1 MNKYLLLLP
10 FALSVFVTTH
20 ATSIGYSLSKE
31 VSSFHLKQ
39 EKHTEVENQ
48 NILYRT
54 TNGLRRIGRHQ
65 DWKSLDD
72 AQELCFATARN
83 EIEEA
88 QVILRSERFEST
100 IKGIRFTD
108 LKCGNEIIPASC
120 LDYSFALYEHTT
132 RVDNKGHEG
141 FAASGTEIYPK
152 NEIPDPLSNAR
163 RIDIPQG
170 VNQPVYISLKT
181 AKNVQPGKYKGKA
194 TIETSLGNLNV
205 PITVTVYAAIV
216 PDVEKS
222 RFTCY
227 NWISDM
233 CQGYTP
239 DWNVFD
245 TYYHVQ
251 CVNNERTDFTSDFYS
266 IINTWGKLMHTQR
279 QNAVYIHTQAYL
291 GAANTT
297 IKDGIFDFDWTLF
310 DKYVDF
316 WLRSGMTRIIGIHYG
331 YHENDMILEDDGTGQ
346 TTFAWKGYSKSIG
359 LDMDKDTWYRQFL
372 TALAQ
377 HIEAFDLSP
386 YSQFKGTNK
395 KCLFDIWG
403 QQLYDEPTN
412 APLWTFYAQLTQRY
426 FVNKEGKSV
435 PMFDA
440 DMTGATVNKPYT
452 DYVGIQ
458 VPQLIYVPGN
468 EKTYQDL
475 QSAGVPF
482 WMYVCVSPHKPWLN
496 RFLLQPDTTYP
507 MLFWYAAKVNATGY
521 LHWALNVWN
530 CGWFWDGDTYIT
542 YPDVPNK
549 SIMNSIRF
557 NGQRNGIEDWEL
569 FQMAKKVNPEK
580 AARIL
585 NLAIVHPNGDYVTK
599 VEDFLLL
606 RKSLLEL
613 ASGNTEVELPQIV
626 PGGKELAPSAPYGAY
641 YVDNRNTNI
650 RYHDMENYEL
660 GSPSEGYL
668 QSVHYQN
675 YRGPVGSDGGWA
687 EYDFN
692 GTGIEIMSEQR
703 SNKGNMR
710 VELYRMNNGKP
721 QLIDKQL
728 IKDCWALAVK
738 PFYIAYK
745 KTGLPQGDYRIRMT
759 HVRTFIE
766 GTDFSQMVL
775 DAFIVHT
782 LQKDGSSLVS
792 RMTVIPDSN
801 GSVTLECNKE
811 QVISGN
817 SIRKGKTLTI
827 HLFPNKGYKAVGINV
842 NGFPMEVKDSIA
854 TITKVDKDMIIVPL
868 FEKQ

>member
-1 MNKYLLLLP
+1 MNKNFLFLS
-10 FALSVFVTTH
+10 FALSVFVTIH
-20 ATSIGYSLSKE
+20 AAPLGHSSSKE
-31 VSSFHLKQ
+31 VSSFKLKQ
-39 EKHTEVENQ
+39 EKNTEVENQ
-48 NILYRT
+48 NIFYKT
-54 TNGLRRIGRHQ
+54 TNGLCRIGRNQ
-65 DWKSLDD
+65 DWELLDD
-72 AQELCFATARN
+72 EQGLHFATARN

-100 IKGIRFTD
+100 VQNIRFTD
-108 LKCGNEIIPASC
+108 LKCENQTIPASC
-120 LDYSFALYEHTT
+120 LDYSFALYEDTT
-132 RVDNKGHEG
+132 HVNNKGHDG

-163 RIDIPQG
+163 SIVIPQD
-170 VNQPVYISLKT
+170 VNQPIYISLST
-181 AKNVQPGKYKGKA
+181 PKNVKPGIYKGSA
-194 TIETSLGNLNV
+194 TIETTLGDLKI
-205 PITVTVYAAIV
+205 PITVTVYAAMV

-251 CVNNERTDFTSDFYS
+251 CVNTERTDFTSDFYR

-297 IKDGIFDFDWTLF
+297 IKDGVFDFDWTLF
-310 DKYVDF
+310 DKYVDV
-316 WLRSGMTRIIGIHYG
+316 WLRSGMTQIIGIHYG
-331 YHENDMILEDDGTGQ
+331 YHENDMILENDGTGKAV
-346 TTFAWKGYSKSIG
+346 FAWKGYSKSIG
-359 LDMDKDTWYRQFL
+359 LDIEKDTWYRQFL

-412 APLWTFYAQLTQRY
+412 APLWTFYARLTQRY
-426 FVNKEGKSV
+426 LVNKEGKRV

-440 DMTGATVNKPYT
+440 DMTGATINKPYT
-452 DYVGIQ
+452 DFVGIQ
-458 VPQLIYVPGN
+458 VPQLIYIPGN
-468 EKTYQDL
+468 EKKYQDF

-482 WMYVCVSPHKPWLN
+482 WMYVCVSPNKPWLN

-542 YPDVPNK
+542 YPDVRNK
-549 SIMNSIRF
+549 SITNSIRF

-569 FQMAKKVNPEK
+569 FQIAKKVNSEK
-580 AARIL
+580 TAKIL
-585 NLAIVHPNGDYVTK
+585 NLAIVHPNGDYVNK

-606 RKSLLEL
+606 RRSLLEL
-613 ASGNTEVELPQIV
+613 ASGNAEVELPQIV

-641 YVDNRNTNI
+641 YVDNSNQDI
-650 RYHDMENYEL
+650 RYHDMESYEL

-675 YRGPVGSDGGWA
+675 YRGPIGSDGGWA

-692 GTGIEIMSEQR
+692 GTGIEVMSEQR
-703 SNKGNMR
+703 GNKGNIR
-710 VELYRMNNGKP
+710 IELYRMDKRQP
-721 QLIDKQL
+721 HLVDKQL
-728 IKDCWALAVK
+728 LKNCWSSTVK

-745 KTGLPQGDYRIRMT
+745 KTEMPHGEYRIRMT
-759 HVRTFIE
+759 HVRTDIE
-766 GTDFSQMVL
+766 GSDFSQMVL

-782 LQKDGSSLVS
+782 MQKDGSSLVS
-792 RMTVIPDSN
+792 RITVLTDSN
-801 GSVTLECNKE
+801 GHATLESDNE

-817 SIRKGKTLTI
+817 AIRKGKTLTI
-827 HLFPNKGYKAVGINV
+827 RLFPNEGYKAVGINV

-854 TITKVDKDMIIVPL
+854 TITKVDKDMIIAPI
-868 FEKQ
+868 FEME